1 MKYFSSYR
9 ALEVKLLTLNA
20 KNCYKSAIFSAIMI
34 IELVQELVIS
44 NMHNRFGKEKLFKL
58 LRPQVNV
65 NAAAAKL

>member
-34 IELVQELVIS
+34 IVLVQELVIG
-44 NMHNRFGKEKLFKL
+44 NMHNRFGKDT
-58 LRPQVNV
+58 
-65 NAAAAKL
+65 